1 MPAVGSTI
9 GKVLERCKFFPNC
22 TRGDS
27 CEFVHPTTACKSFPI
42 CKFGESCLYIHPKCK
57 FDLACVRAD
66 CNFSHTPVSTSAPPL
81 CKYISPP
88 FESGHVRLIRLNRLL
103 LLASHVVAVQNY
115 KTISTNPLPAIC
127 RFYPNCTNSVCN
139 FFHPKMCFYGPT
151 CPNKLDCNFYHHEM
165 PAADKFKWVSPMTG

>member
-1 MPAVGSTI
+1 MAVPASGSTI

-27 CEFVHPTTACKSFPI
+27 CEFVHPSTTCKSFPN

-66 CNFSHTPVSTSAPPL
+66 CNFSHTPVSSSAPPL
-81 CKYISPP
+81 CKWQSLK
-88 FESGHVRLIRLNRLL
+88 FCNLSLLIRSSIT
-103 LLASHVVAVQNY
+103 ASHIVAVQNY

-127 RFYPNCTNSVCN
+127 RFYPNCNNSVCT
-139 FFHPKMCFYGPT
+139 FFHPKMCFYGT
-151 CPNKLDCNFYHHEM
+151 NCPNKMDCNFYHHEI